1 MTGLVEFE
9 DFFLNTGSHKV
20 NVVDDLEAGIAA
32 SSERHVWN
40 HICLSAS
47 GGIADVNT
55 SFASVVEHVIGS
67 EDVLHLFGGLIEVD
81 VDSIFI
87 TIVNLIIFALVKL
100 IVSTG
105 ELFSNNL
112 EGSLTALAP
121 VISSCVDVCL
131 SRAGSDAALVV
142 ALLGLGLINLAIG
155 VQIAFVK

>member
-1 MTGLVEFE
+1 M
-9 DFFLNTGSHKV
+9 NTSPHKV
-20 NVVDDLEAGIAA
+20 SVVDDLEAGIAA
-32 SSERHVWN
+32 SIERHVWN

-47 GGIADVNT
+47 GGIADVNP
-55 SFASVVEHVIGS
+55 SFASGNVGHGIES
-67 EDVLHLFGGLIEVD
+67 EGILHLFGGLIEVD